1 MRYYDETM
9 INRYYGEL
17 PEDVDPNDPVHPV
30 FHLDDEFKAHI
41 ADIIRSARAPHP
53 LTDDILAI
61 INEELSALRSRPRAD
76 KRRNYRIYRKSR
88 RRLCQ
93 RTKLNGGI

>member
-9 INRYYGEL
+9 INRYYGDL
-17 PEDVDPNDPVHPV
+17 PDDVDPNDPAHPV
-30 FHLDDEFKAHI
+30 LHLDDEFKSHI

-61 INEELSALRSRPRAD
+61 ISEELSALKPRRELTNDEIIGFIENRVGVYVSERS
-76 KRRNYRIYRKSR
+76 
-88 RRLCQ
+88 
-93 RTKLNGGI
+93 